1 MLKSTFNGFQRCRL
15 QYGSIFIHL
24 ALVAAELCEI
34 PRISLKIRTYSG
46 SRSSKVIDLG
56 VNRKLI
62 CNFLLVIN
70 SNYQSVS
77 YSFRDSDAFSSK
89 ISCFPTSPL
98 FDASQR
104 SNALGYQRNL
114 YTAGKY
120 IQWATIPSPTLR
132 VYFHSFSCYCL
143 QKSRNDAKFRQN
155 LTIEQFKVIQGHRS

>member
-62 CNFLLVIN
+62 CNVLLVTN
-70 SNYQSVS
+70 SNFGPICYV
-77 YSFRDSDAFSSK
+77 SFRDIDA
-89 ISCFPTSPL
+89 
-98 FDASQR
+98 
-104 SNALGYQRNL
+104 
-114 YTAGKY
+114 
-120 IQWATIPSPTLR
+120 
-132 VYFHSFSCYCL
+132 
-143 QKSRNDAKFRQN
+143 
-155 LTIEQFKVIQGHRS
+155 